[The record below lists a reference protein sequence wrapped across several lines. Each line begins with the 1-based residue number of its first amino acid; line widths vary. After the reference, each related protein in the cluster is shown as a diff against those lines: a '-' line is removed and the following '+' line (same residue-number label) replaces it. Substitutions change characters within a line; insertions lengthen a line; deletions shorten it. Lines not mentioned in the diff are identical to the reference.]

1 MSLVELLSSVD
12 KTSEAEEVIDQAR
25 GKIPADK
32 APIAL
37 AQCYEAVDKNDLA
50 MEQYKLAIAAKP
62 NDPEVVRSMADFY
75 QRIGKT
81 VEAEAMLRLIIDG
94 KVKGDAANLSW
105 ARRQLALL
113 TAAKG
118 GSSNMEAA
126 RKLIELNLA
135 ATSNSADDWRIMVKF
150 DTLDPRRSRKDE
162 AIDIL
167 NKMMEGQQATPED
180 RFNLAILYLAT
191 EKQQQSHSSSGFK
204 TDTGGKDVSAWVN
217 ASNILRDLIVSQEG
231 EPRYL
236 AIYIN
241 ALLDHGDVH
250 SAELYINKLAKDY
263 SNTAVTA
270 ILQAQILVP
279 PQPVRRGA

>member
-1 MSLVELLSSVD
+1 MELLSSVD

-62 NDPEVVRSMADFY
+62 NDPEVVQSMADFY

-94 KVKGDAANLSW
+94 KVKGERTPILSW

-126 RKLIELNLA
+126 QKLIELNLA

-241 ALLDHGDVH
+241 ALWTMGT
-250 SAELYINKLAKDY
+250 YR
-263 SNTAVTA
+263 
-270 ILQAQILVP
+270 VP
-279 PQPVRRGA
+279 NCI